1 MMRALSCAI
10 LSFILINCSK
20 YDEVIEKGKVL
31 AYVDNRVITVQDF
44 LRRSE
49 YSIRPDYCRQSNY
62 LHKKIVLNSLIAEKL
77 TSLEMSENDKLFESS
92 SFNKFLKGRKEQAMR
107 QVFYSDSFYD
117 SISISDSEINK
128 HFRYS
133 GRTIDINYLSLPTIE
148 MVRSF
153 EDLIDTGLTL
163 DSIFVYL
170 WQQEVPS
177 RKVNWFDREPDIIH
191 EKLFNEDLEKGKI
204 IGPFKIDDGS
214 YLVIEVNGWID
225 QPAIKT
231 EDKELRWNDTKERI
245 VERMASNK
253 YKSYVK
259 KIMSGKKLILQE
271 DAFNAYAVIAGD
283 YYLKDEKQKK
293 IALNQ
298 AIWDNVEKN
307 AFHSNDKYPEL
318 NLSKKIFNFD
328 DRDYSINDLN
338 EMIKSHPL
346 VFRKRKMNKGEFRS
360 QLKLAIADLLRDEVI
375 TKLCY
380 DKGFENDWRVEL
392 NVDLWKDAYAS
403 RRFREIH
410 GFNGSETNNEILDYL
425 NPIVDS
431 LQEKYS
437 EKIKINMDIFENI
450 QITSTDMFV
459 TQRGLPYPI
468 IVPSFPILTSDNR
481 LDYGSKLE

>member
-1 MMRALSCAI
+1 MRALSCAI

-20 YDEVIEKGKVL
+20 YDEVIEKDKVL

-117 SISISDSEINK
+117 SISIADSEIKK

-177 RKVNWFDREPDIIH
+177 RRVNWFDREPDIIH
-191 EKLFNEDLEKGKI
+191 EKLFNEDLEKGRI

-307 AFHSNDKYPEL
+307 SFYSNDKYPEL

-410 GFNGSETNNEILDYL
+410 GFNGSETNNEILGYL

>member
-1 MMRALSCAI
+1 MRALSCAI

-20 YDEVIEKGKVL
+20 YDEVIEKDKVL

-117 SISISDSEINK
+117 SISIADSEIKK

-163 DSIFVYL
+163 DSIFAYL

-177 RKVNWFDREPDIIH
+177 RRVNWFDREPDIIH
-191 EKLFNEDLEKGKI
+191 EKLFNEDLEKGRI

-253 YKSYVK
+253 YKRYVK

-271 DAFNAYAVIAGD
+271 DAFNAYAIIAGD
-283 YYLKDEKQKK
+283 HYLKDEKQKK

-307 AFHSNDKYPEL
+307 SFYSNDKYPEL

-392 NVDLWKDAYAS
+392 NVGLWKDAYAS

-410 GFNGSETNNEILDYL
+410 GFSGSETNDEILDYL

-450 QITSTDMFV
+450 EITSTDMFV